1 MKCTSMFQVGSV
13 RQDNP
18 PECGKPAS
26 RLMTRSLGA
35 LCDDCFEELITN
47 GVFTREYGEMAHPRS
62 HEAESAALRSK
73 LAELEAVIVTLRAEC
88 EVLKV
93 QLRNT

>member
-1 MKCTSMFQVGSV
+1 MY
-13 RQDNP
+13 QDRCEPCDEPFMN
-18 PECGKPAS
+18 AYYAQ
-26 RLMTRSLGA
+26 T